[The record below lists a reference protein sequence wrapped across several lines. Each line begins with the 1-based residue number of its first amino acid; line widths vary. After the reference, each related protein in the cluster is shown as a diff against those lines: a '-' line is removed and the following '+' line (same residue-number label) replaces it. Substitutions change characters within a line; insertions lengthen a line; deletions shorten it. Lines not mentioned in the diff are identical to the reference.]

1 MYICV
6 CASMNICVVVG
17 MPFHN
22 VIVEKK
28 IWLKNAR
35 DLTLCSGKESGGR
48 VQMKEHIGKGKREGV

>member
-1 MYICV
+1 
-6 CASMNICVVVG
+6 MNICVVVG